1 MAEALKRTWL
11 DCAVFVCMVV
21 IAIRC
26 KSPITA
32 GLFTAFAAV
41 AAIVAVRQ
49 SWKLAHRAR
58 VAPMLSAVEAEAHH
72 RS

>member
-1 MAEALKRTWL
+1 M
-11 DCAVFVCMVV
+11 

-58 VAPMLSAVEAEAHH
+58 IGPMLSAAEAEAHH